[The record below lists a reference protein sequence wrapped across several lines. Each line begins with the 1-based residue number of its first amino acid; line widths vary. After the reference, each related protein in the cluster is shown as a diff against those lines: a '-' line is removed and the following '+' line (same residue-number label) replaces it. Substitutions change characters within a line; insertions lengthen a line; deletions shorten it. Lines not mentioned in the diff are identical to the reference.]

1 MKYPALLLV
10 LLAAIRFATLP
21 AMAATFDE
29 DTAFLRAH
37 TDVIVLSDESGN
49 AQIAVSPGWQGRVLT
64 STAQGGAG
72 RSFGWIN
79 RKLIASGKQDPHF
92 NPYGGED
99 RIWLGPEGGQ
109 YSIFFAAGAKFDLA
123 DWYVPA
129 AFDTRPFE
137 VVGQSKRS
145 ASFATEFSLTNYSGT
160 RFDVAIKREVRLL
173 DAPAAWAALR
183 AQAPSDVRLV
193 AYESDNTLVNR
204 GSAAWRKETGLLS
217 IWILGMF
224 TPSPSAVIAVPIKPG
239 PEAELGVK
247 VTANYFGEIPS
258 DRLKITDQA
267 IFLKGDGKFRSKI
280 GINPRR
286 SRGVLGSYDA
296 ENRVLTLVQFDQPE
310 GVVDY
315 VNSLWKLEDDP
326 YRGDAENSYNDGP
339 PAPGAEPMGPFFE
352 MESSSPA
359 AALAPG
365 ESIGHVHRTF
375 HLTGPEEAL
384 DQLSRRV
391 LGLPLSAIKDAF
403 RAR

>member
-1 MKYPALLLV
+1 MKFPALLLL
-10 LLAAIRFATLP
+10 LLAVFRSATSP

-37 TDVIVLSDESGN
+37 TDVIVLSDDSGE
-49 AQIAVSPGWQGRVLT
+49 ARIAVSPRWQGRVLT

-129 AFDTRPFE
+129 AFDTRPFQ

-145 ASFATEFSLTNYSGT
+145 ASFAAEFSLTNYSGT
-160 RFDVAIKREVRLL
+160 HFEVAIKREVRLL
-173 DAPAAWAALR
+173 DAAAAWAALQ
-183 AQAPSDVRLV
+183 AQARSEVRLV

-204 GSAAWRKETGLLS
+204 GSAPWRKETGLLS

-239 PEAELGVK
+239 PDAELGVK
-247 VTANYFGEIPS
+247 VTANYFGEIPA
-258 DRLKITDQA
+258 DRLKVTDQA

-280 GINPRR
+280 GVNPRR

-296 ENRVLTLVQFDQPE
+296 ENRVLTFVQFDQPE

-315 VNSLWKLEDDP
+315 VNSLWKLQDDP

-365 ESIGHVHRTF
+365 QSIRHVHRTF